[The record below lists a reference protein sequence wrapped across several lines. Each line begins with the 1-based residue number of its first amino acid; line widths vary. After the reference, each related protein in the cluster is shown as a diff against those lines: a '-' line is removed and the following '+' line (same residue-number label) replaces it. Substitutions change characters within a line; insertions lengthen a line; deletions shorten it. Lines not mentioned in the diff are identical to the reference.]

1 MSSRPPGRK
10 LTGLERAEWFFTF
23 LVFFAGFFYVTRK
36 AKTDAQWYFRV
47 GSIFVGVCGW
57 LVVQILKSRNK

>member
-1 MSSRPPGRK
+1 MADTRPGGETK
-10 LTGLERAEWFFTF
+10 WLERAEWFFTF
-23 LVFFAGFFYVTRK
+23 LVFFAGFFYVTRE

-57 LVVQILKSRNK
+57 LVVQVLKRPTK